1 MGRLTIFRGTHQ
13 FYQDQPIHWLL
24 WKSLKG
30 TSWKL
35 IYILGLTLFYYNNL
49 LNFMTT
55 LWQTY
60 LCNVY
65 LIKCALPYKQ
75 ILRYFNL
82 WLLWRVGSGEF
93 ASRMP
98 LSPGKIHRSPA
109 QNGTPAVQDNLAS
122 VCECLN
128 PEIVVMPTAN
138 NPGLDFIMCKYPL
151 WQRLNDSQKDADE
164 RFFAVENFCFENS
177 PSQNGQASRSLLNLS
192 THRFSMTSLNRSTVI
207 DTAQFLA
214 FDYN

>member
-24 WKSLKG
+24 RKSLKG

-98 LSPGKIHRSPA
+98 LSPGEIHRSPA

-128 PEIVVMPTAN
+128 PES
-138 NPGLDFIMCKYPL
+138 LDLIDNGSLWCPL
-151 WQRLNDSQKDADE
+151 RIILVLILSCVNIPFDKDWMTHKKTLTKD
-164 RFFAVENFCFENS
+164 F
-177 PSQNGQASRSLLNLS
+177 LL
-192 THRFSMTSLNRSTVI
+192 
-207 DTAQFLA
+207 
-214 FDYN
+214 